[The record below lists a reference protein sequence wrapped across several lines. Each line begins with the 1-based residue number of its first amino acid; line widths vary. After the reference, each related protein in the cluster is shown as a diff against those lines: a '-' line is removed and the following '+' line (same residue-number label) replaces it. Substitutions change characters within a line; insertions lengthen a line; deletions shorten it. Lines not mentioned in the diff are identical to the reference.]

1 MKFVTIYWT
10 CTLDAKRKIIRQFG
24 INGHTTVNGE
34 TEACIK
40 DEDLPLF
47 NEVQARGYLKIR
59 NKAHATSPNN
69 AKKRD

>member
-10 CTLDAKRKIIRQFG
+10 CTRDAKRKIIKQFG

-40 DEDLPLF
+40 DEDLLLF

-59 NKAHATSPNN
+59 NKAHTTSLNN

>member
-10 CTLDAKRKIIRQFG
+10 CTRDAKRKIIKQFG

-40 DEDLPLF
+40 DEDLQLF
-47 NEVQARGYLKIR
+47 NEVVARGYLKIR
-59 NKAHATSPNN
+59 NKAHAISLNN

>member
-10 CTLDAKRKIIRQFG
+10 CTREAKRKIIKQFG

-47 NEVQARGYLKIR
+47 NEVVARGYLKIR
-59 NKAHATSPNN
+59 NKAHAISLNN
-69 AKKRD
+69 AKKSD

>member
-10 CTLDAKRKIIRQFG
+10 CTRDAKRKIIRQFG
-24 INGHTTVNGE
+24 INGYTTVNGE

-59 NKAHATSPNN
+59 NKAHTISPNN

>member
-10 CTLDAKRKIIRQFG
+10 CTRDAKRKIIKQFG

-59 NKAHATSPNN
+59 NKAHITSPNN

>member
-10 CTLDAKRKIIRQFG
+10 CTRTAKQKIIKQFG

-47 NEVQARGYLKIR
+47 DEVVARGYLKTR
-59 NKAHATSPNN
+59 NKVHAISLNN

>member
-10 CTLDAKRKIIRQFG
+10 CTRDAKRKIIKQFG

-40 DEDLPLF
+40 DEDLLLF

-59 NKAHATSPNN
+59 NKAHVTSPNS

>member
-10 CTLDAKRKIIRQFG
+10 CTRDAKRKIIKQFG

-47 NEVQARGYLKIR
+47 NEVVARGSLKIR
-59 NKAHATSPNN
+59 NKAHAISLNN

>member
-10 CTLDAKRKIIRQFG
+10 CTRDAKRKIIKQFG
-24 INGHTTVNGE
+24 INGHTTVNVE

-59 NKAHATSPNN
+59 NKAHTISPNN